1 MMVIFMTGRYYF
13 LEILKYIGGPKRL
26 LKELQ
31 GGQFCGTTRT
41 VAVTQEDLLAGQK
54 E

>member
-1 MMVIFMTGRYYF
+1 MTGRYISRS
-13 LEILKYIGGPKRL
+13 LRSNIGGPKRL